1 VPNFYMRGLT
11 GCVGAVSRHPWLA
24 LGVSVLVTALAAV
37 YAFGSV
43 RINSDDSTL
52 ISQDEPFRKD
62 FSAFIDVFPEFEET
76 TLIVIT
82 SDSIDRAE
90 DAVDLMRDALLARP
104 DLIETVY
111 APSADDFYEDHGL
124 LYLDVPDLED
134 VIERLAEAQPA
145 LTALTEDPSLRGL
158 FDQMESALDELA
170 DTGELPSG
178 FERMA
183 DRVSEVSDS
192 VLAGNPKRISWADEF
207 LEEEG
212 TVYRLVVVQGRKDF
226 TETISTD
233 HLIAEIRETAREL
246 GLVPERGVT
255 VRLTGMVPLAHDEQE
270 SLQQGLALAG
280 AISIA
285 LLSIILA
292 FGVRSLRIGI
302 ATMAALFASITW
314 TTAYA
319 MLTIGEFNIISA
331 AFAVLMIGLGVDFA
345 IHFGLRY
352 EEECRLGIP
361 VSDALVAASRDS
373 GASISLCA
381 LTSAIGFLS
390 FVPTP
395 YPGLGALG
403 IIAGGGMFMALV
415 ASFTVFPMVLALMRA
430 PSSQDHV
437 SLDFFGRIYASIE
450 RRARFWVAG
459 AAVVA
464 VVAALLGLRMT
475 FDFSTLSMRDPKSE
489 SMVTLRELQE
499 EKIVTDYSATIL
511 ARDATS
517 AEALAEQLEGL
528 EVVLE
533 ARAPSY
539 YVPDEQEDKVFM
551 LEDAA
556 FFLEPV
562 LQPEPP
568 MATPSAPER
577 RAAFESLREQ
587 IALLDDP
594 GGDDPLWQSI
604 RRLRASLDG
613 IAVVPDS
620 DARLV
625 ELEDLVISDLG
636 ERLDWLRRAVTVSQ
650 VSFSDLPDDTRR
662 RVVAPDGTT
671 RVVALPTED
680 LSNLDSL
687 SRFVDE
693 VGSLVPHATG
703 RPAVE
708 AGIGRI
714 VVLTFRIAIGIAL
727 VCVGAV
733 LFFTLGSIADAV
745 FVLLPIAL
753 AALVT
758 TAVGVL
764 IDMPF
769 NMTNVVVIP
778 LVLGLG
784 IDSGIHVYMRYRHAG
799 SMSSMMESST
809 PRAVLLSALT
819 TLAAFGSLAVS
830 GHRGIHSLGVLLA
843 VSVIALVFC
852 TLAVLPAMIAMASG
866 NRRGPSGG
874 GAGASDA
881 RLGE

>member
-1 VPNFYMRGLT
+1 MPNFYMRGLVA
-11 GCVGAVSRHPWLA
+11 CVGAVSRHPRVA
-24 LGVSVLVTALAAV
+24 LSIAVVVTGLAAA
-37 YAFGSV
+37 YSLESI
-43 RINSDDSTL
+43 RMNSDDSTL

-62 FSAFIDVFPEFEET
+62 FSAFIDAFPEFEET
-76 TLIVIT
+76 TLVVIT
-82 SDSIDRAE
+82 SESIDQAE
-90 DAVDLMRDALLARP
+90 DAVDLMRDALVARP
-104 DLIETVY
+104 DLVETVY
-111 APSADDFYEDHGL
+111 APSADAFYEDHGL
-124 LYLDVPDLED
+124 LYLDIPDLED

-145 LTALTEDPSLRGL
+145 LTALSEDPSLRGL
-158 FDQMESALDELA
+158 FDQMELSLEELEEE
-170 DTGELPSG
+170 GELPSG

-183 DRVSEVSDS
+183 NRVSEVSDS
-192 VLAGNPKRISWADEF
+192 LLAGEPKRISWADEF

-212 TVYRLVVVQGRKDF
+212 TVYRILVLQGRKDF
-226 TETISTD
+226 SEAISTEK
-233 HLIAEIRETAREL
+233 LIDELRATARDL

-280 AISIA
+280 AISIV
-285 LLSIILA
+285 LLTIILA
-292 FGVRSLRIGI
+292 FGVRSLRIGV

-319 MLTIGEFNIISA
+319 MLTVGEFNIISA

-352 EEECRLGIP
+352 EEECRRGIS
-361 VSDALVAASRDS
+361 VEEALVAASHES

-403 IIAGGGMFMALV
+403 IIAGGGMFMALI
-415 ASFTVFPMVLALMRA
+415 ASFTVFPTMLALMRA
-430 PSSQDHV
+430 PSAQDEV
-437 SLDFFGRIYASIE
+437 SLDIFGRMYASIE
-450 RRARFWVAG
+450 RHASAWVIGAVGVAIVAG
-459 AAVVA
+459 LIAT
-464 VVAALLGLRMT
+464 RMT
-475 FDFSTLSMRDPKSE
+475 FDFSTLSMRDPNSE
-489 SMVTLRELQE
+489 SMVTLRDLQDE
-499 EKIVTDYSATIL
+499 EIVTDYTATIL
-511 ARDATS
+511 AEDAPG
-517 AEALAEQLEGL
+517 AEALADRLEAL
-528 EVVLE
+528 DVVVE

-562 LQPEPP
+562 LMPEPP
-568 MATPSAPER
+568 IPAPTAEGR
-577 RAAFESLREQ
+577 LAALQSLRGQ
-587 IALLDDP
+587 IDALDDP
-594 GGDDPLWQSI
+594 GTEDPLWQSV
-604 RRLRASLDG
+604 RRLGASLG
-613 IAVVPDS
+613 RIAATPDPTAS
-620 DARLV
+620 LV
-625 ELEDLVISDLG
+625 ELEALVISDLD
-636 ERLDWLRRAVTVSQ
+636 ERLDWLRRAVTVQ
-650 VSFSDLPDDTRR
+650 EVVFEDLPADTQR
-662 RVVAPDGTT
+662 RVIAPDGTT
-671 RVVALPTED
+671 RVVALPSED

-687 SRFVDE
+687 REFVDE
-693 VGSLVPHATG
+693 VGQIAPHATG

-708 AGIGRI
+708 AGIGQI

-727 VCVGAV
+727 VSVGII
-733 LFFTLGSIADAV
+733 LFFTLGSLADAIL
-745 FVLLPIAL
+745 VLLPITL

-764 IDMPF
+764 IGLPF

-799 SMSSMMESST
+799 SMADMMESST
-809 PRAVLLSALT
+809 PRAVMLSSLT

-830 GHRGIHSLGVLLA
+830 GHRGIHSLGILLA

-852 TLAVLPAMIAMASG
+852 TLAVLPAMIALRA
-866 NRRGPSGG
+866 RREG
-874 GAGASDA
+874 
-881 RLGE
+881 R